1 MVTRRNLLKRAVR
14 DPLSVAGAAIVMV
27 VVLAALLA
35 PLIAPYPQDAGS
47 TTRYEAVFA
56 PPGNQYLLGTDYV
69 GRDMF
74 SRILMGARISL
85 VIGIGTTA
93 IAVLIGV
100 CVGVSAGLGRR
111 WLDELLMRLSDVILA
126 FPTIALA
133 ILISVLWGRD
143 LVFLMLAV
151 AFTWWPKYAR
161 LTRALTLSMREQ
173 PFVEAARGLGSG
185 AVRVGVKHVLPNI
198 LAPLIVQVTLDV
210 GYMILIAAS
219 LGFVGAGAQP
229 PLPEWGLMVSI
240 GRRYMPVYWWLS
252 VFPGLAILITV
263 LGFNLLGDGLRD
275 LLDPKQR
282 SRGLG

>member
-1 MVTRRNLLKRAVR
+1 MARRPSVVRRAIR
-14 DPLSVAGAAIVMV
+14 DPLSVAGAGIVLV
-27 VVLAALLA
+27 VTFAALFAPLLA
-35 PLIAPYPQDAGS
+35 PFPEDAGT
-47 TTRYEAVFA
+47 TTRYEAVFQ
-56 PPGNQYLLGTDYV
+56 PPGGDYLLGTDYV

-85 VIGIGTTA
+85 LIGLVTTT
-93 IAVLIGV
+93 IAVFIGV
-100 CVGVSAGLGRR
+100 SVGITAGLGRR
-111 WLDELLMRLSDVILA
+111 WLDEILMRISDVVLA

-151 AFTWWPKYAR
+151 AITWWPKYAR
-161 LTRALTLSMREQ
+161 LTRALVLSVREQ

-185 AVRVGVKHVLPNI
+185 TVRIGVKHVLPNI
-198 LAPLIVQVTLDV
+198 LSPLAVQVTLDI

-252 VFPGLAILITV
+252 VFPGLAILFTV

-275 LLDPKQR
+275 LLDPKGKAR
-282 SRGLG
+282 

>member
-1 MVTRRNLLKRAVR
+1 
-14 DPLSVAGAAIVMV
+14 
-27 VVLAALLA
+27 
-35 PLIAPYPQDAGS
+35 
-47 TTRYEAVFA
+47 
-56 PPGNQYLLGTDYV
+56 
-69 GRDMF
+69 
-74 SRILMGARISL
+74 
-85 VIGIGTTA
+85 
-93 IAVLIGV
+93 
-100 CVGVSAGLGRR
+100 
-111 WLDELLMRLSDVILA
+111 MRLSDIVLA

-161 LTRALTLSMREQ
+161 LSRALSLSVREL
-173 PFVEAARGLGSG
+173 PYVEAARGLGSS
-185 AVRVGVKHVLPNI
+185 ATRVALGHVLPNI
-198 LAPLIVQVTLDV
+198 LAPLTVQVTLDI

-240 GRRYMPVYWWLS
+240 GRKYMPVYWWLS

-275 LLDPKQR
+275 LLDPKLR
-282 SRGLG
+282 SRQRG